1 MKNVYGETKSLKASE
16 RDALERLVEK
26 RTGPS
31 EFIDAEL
38 LKKAAKLGLQLG
50 VQLGLLIGRDGRV
63 THVVVGSKN
72 RIYLPD
78 LGRFRLDSARLRQ
91 LRLVVLLPDGEKKLE
106 RFPRGD
112 SLFSMGG
119 RKQKASKSGGHVMS
133 PVIAGDLI
141 TDLEKLRLDSV
152 LVVSVLNDG
161 TPGPISLAYL
171 NPTTGARGL
180 GSSKKGA
187 REGDDI
193 ERAVGIFRGRDIH
206 EVDFSFA
213 DFIEELERGFSR
225 TVERGFKTGG
235 EGAVLVGAYTGS
247 GVDAEASMEELK
259 ELARTAG
266 INVVDVVTQRRKSLD
281 PRTVLGK
288 GKVEELVLHCLDL
301 GVDLLIFDRELAP
314 GQLRS
319 ITNLTELRV
328 IDRSMLILD
337 VFAQRAKS
345 SEGRLQVELAQLKYS
360 LPRLTES
367 DTGLSRL
374 TGGIGGR
381 GPGETKLE
389 IGRRRAR
396 DRITLLERKIDQVSL
411 QRGVRR
417 ERRQVR
423 GVPAVAIVGYT
434 NAGKSTLLNALTK
447 GDVFVENKLFA
458 TLDPSSRRMRFPNDR
473 EVIFVDT
480 VGFIRELPKE
490 LVAAFR
496 ATLEE
501 VDEADLVIHLVDA
514 SNPELLGQIE
524 VVEKTLDDL
533 GFREKPK
540 LLVLNKIDRLS
551 AVQVNALTN
560 SLNALAVSALTRIGL
575 QELILRVQEE
585 LSLSF
590 KGQDPGGFIELPSE
604 SPPLE

>member
-1 MKNVYGETKSLKASE
+1 M
-16 RDALERLVEK
+16 
-26 RTGPS
+26 
-31 EFIDAEL
+31 
-38 LKKAAKLGLQLG
+38 
-50 VQLGLLIGRDGRV
+50 
-63 THVVVGSKN
+63 
-72 RIYLPD
+72 
-78 LGRFRLDSARLRQ
+78 
-91 LRLVVLLPDGEKKLE
+91 
-106 RFPRGD
+106 
-112 SLFSMGG
+112 
-119 RKQKASKSGGHVMS
+119 
-133 PVIAGDLI
+133 
-141 TDLEKLRLDSV
+141 
-152 LVVSVLNDG
+152 
-161 TPGPISLAYL
+161 
-171 NPTTGARGL
+171 
-180 GSSKKGA
+180 
-187 REGDDI
+187 
-193 ERAVGIFRGRDIH
+193 
-206 EVDFSFA
+206 
-213 DFIEELERGFSR
+213 
-225 TVERGFKTGG
+225 
-235 EGAVLVGAYTGS
+235 
-247 GVDAEASMEELK
+247 
-259 ELARTAG
+259 
-266 INVVDVVTQRRKSLD
+266 
-281 PRTVLGK
+281 
-288 GKVEELVLHCLDL
+288 
-301 GVDLLIFDRELAP
+301 
-314 GQLRS
+314 
-319 ITNLTELRV
+319 
-328 IDRSMLILD
+328 
-337 VFAQRAKS
+337 
-345 SEGRLQVELAQLKYS
+345 
-360 LPRLTES
+360 
-367 DTGLSRL
+367 
-374 TGGIGGR
+374 
-381 GPGETKLE
+381 
-389 IGRRRAR
+389 
-396 DRITLLERKIDQVSL
+396 
-411 QRGVRR
+411 
-417 ERRQVR
+417 R